1 MIAVK
6 SLTKRFGRV
15 GTKNAVNS
23 ISFTIPEGKLFTLLG
38 QSGCGKTTTLRMI
51 AGIEEPTSGSIE
63 LGDQLVYSSDK
74 GINIPVNDRPIGMVF
89 QSYAIWPHMNV
100 FENVAFPLTVAKPR
114 PSRQEIEARTH
125 KVLEIVG
132 LESLAER
139 SATALSGGQ
148 QQRVAL
154 ARALIREPK
163 VLLLDE
169 PLSNLDAKLREQMR
183 EEIRAI
189 QQKIGITTVFVT
201 HDQSEALA
209 ISDLIL
215 LMQDGDIVECGD
227 PQRLYNSPQTAY
239 GAQFIGVS
247 NRFEGKVI
255 ANGEIEFMQLR
266 VKRPDESP
274 FTVGD
279 PLVIFLRPESIALSR
294 APRDGHS
301 WTGRISQRIFQGDAW
316 DYTIRVSDQE
326 VRVRSYDKTEQF
338 LTGDAAYLRPKYDE
352 MIVLPYH
359 MADAAFAP
367 TPVRL

>member
-1 MIAVK
+1 MIAVR

-15 GTKNAVNS
+15 GTKNAVDN

-38 QSGCGKTTTLRMI
+38 QSGCGKSTTLRMI
-51 AGIEEPTSGSIE
+51 AGIEEPTAGEIQ
-63 LGDQLVYSSDK
+63 LGTQVVYSSDK
-74 GINIPVNDRPIGMVF
+74 AIHVPVNDRPIGMVF
-89 QSYAIWPHMNV
+89 QSYAIWPHMTV

-114 PSRQEIEARTH
+114 PPRREIEERTR
-125 KVLEIVG
+125 KVLDVVG
-132 LESLAER
+132 LGALAGR

-189 QQKIGITTVFVT
+189 QQAVGITTVFVT

-215 LMQDGDIVECGD
+215 LMHEGAIVEFGD
-227 PQRLYNSPQTAY
+227 PQHLYDRPQTPY

-247 NRFEGKVI
+247 NRFEGTAV
-255 ANGEIEFMQLR
+255 AAGEIEFMQVR
-266 VKRPDESP
+266 VRHAADGVSA
-274 FTVGD
+274 GD
-279 PLVIFLRPESIALSR
+279 PLVIFIRPESIALAR
-294 APRDGHS
+294 TPRSGEA
-301 WTGRISQRIFQGDAW
+301 WTGHIAQRTFQGDSW
-316 DYTIRVSDQE
+316 DYTVRVNGRE
-326 VRVRSYDKTEQF
+326 VRVRSHDKADQF
-338 LTGDAAYLRPKYDE
+338 QAGDTAYLQPNYDE
-352 MIVLPYH
+352 MIVLPRH
-359 MADAAFAP
+359 EAEGAFAP
-367 TPVRL
+367 VPGRT